1 MSIIDELV
9 TTHKDG
15 EPYGVNDLNRIGNAL
30 IYIRDYLNGNKYY
43 VNLPAPI
50 RTDWSAEETFPTQ
63 NDLKN
68 ILRNIEALRKTA
80 TVLPNIPQTPED
92 MDELTAV
99 EANNIETILFLSYEL
114 VRMIIAAFYYA
125 DELYCGE
132 VI

>member
-30 IYIRDYLNGNKYY
+30 IYIRDYLNENKYY
-43 VNLPAPI
+43 VDLPAPI

-68 ILRNIEALRKTA
+68 ILRNVEALRKTA
-80 TVLPNIPQTPED
+80 TVLPNMPQTPED
-92 MDELTAV
+92 MDGLTAV
-99 EANNIETILFLSYEL
+99 EANNIESILFLSYEL
-114 VRMIIAAFYYA
+114 VRMIIAAFNYA
-125 DELYCGE
+125 GELYCGE